1 MTATTYKIWKMKM
14 EEVKINWE
22 ITNSK
27 EEKFIK
33 YQIYI
38 KIIENN
44 LN

>member
-1 MTATTYKIWKMKM
+1 MTTTTYKIWKMKM